1 MNFEPHWLFTHVQ
14 QESGKKASKFR
25 FGQNAIKK
33 VKTKESQKKSSSNI
47 NKPLFFHNRFSIFVF
62 RFVIFV
68 YIVFGGSLW
77 RSSWNFCKLATEQKK
92 NKDRTCKILILVAD
106 EDEIRTIVFF
116 FYYLF
121 KIKFVTVNKQIFDFC
136 KAVQEY
142 DFSMYLI
149 IQ

>member
-1 MNFEPHWLFTHVQ
+1 MIYICST
-14 QESGKKASKFR
+14 GKWKEGFKISFR
-25 FGQNAIKK
+25 AKRNKK

-77 RSSWNFCKLATEQKK
+77 RSSWNFCKLATEHKK

-106 EDEIRTIVFF
+106 EDEIRTIVFSF
-116 FYYLF
+116 TICLKSNSLLWRSKYLTF
-121 KIKFVTVNKQIFDFC
+121 AK
-136 KAVQEY
+136 
-142 DFSMYLI
+142 
-149 IQ
+149 